1 MSETI
6 PEAGGIISPATLGQH
21 LRQARE
27 SQGRSLEEVSQQL
40 KFSVSQLRAL
50 EEGQL
55 NGFSSPVILR
65 GALKNYARLLD
76 LDMDALM
83 AQLDVLIPATVP
95 RSSSPIRATPVEVR
109 NRSRFPVGR
118 ALFTVLIAGGLGA
131 AGWWG
136 WQHQQLLQQWW
147 ASLRQPA
154 ASVPAASG
162 VDLEVNLPAASEGEP
177 LVGAA
182 APLDVSA
189 SGVSASAPLDGG
201 KQLVLLTEEAAWIE
215 VFDGKGTKLYSQLT
229 PPHQTIT
236 LSGTPP
242 LKLKVGN
249 AGHVKL
255 EYNGQPIDLQ
265 PYVQANVARLT
276 LPQASSE

>member
-1 MSETI
+1 MSEAT
-6 PEAGGIISPATLGQH
+6 PEGVIGLSPQSLGQH

-55 NGFSSPVILR
+55 DGFSSPVILR

-76 LDMDALM
+76 LDMNELM
-83 AQLDVLIPATVP
+83 AQLDVLIPAAVP
-95 RSSSPIRATPVEVR
+95 RSNSPIRSTPVEVR
-109 NRSRFPVGR
+109 NPSTFPVGR
-118 ALFTVLIAGGLGA
+118 VLLALLLIGGLGA
-131 AGWWG
+131 GGWWG
-136 WQHQQLLQQWW
+136 WQHQQQLQQWW
-147 ASLRQPA
+147 ASFHQPA
-154 ASVPAASG
+154 ASAAAASG
-162 VDLEVNLPAASEGEP
+162 VDLEVNLPPSSEGEP
-177 LVGAA
+177 AVGAA

-189 SGVSASAPLDGG
+189 SGVAASSPLEGG

-215 VFDGKGTKLYSQLT
+215 VFDGKGGKLYSQLT
-229 PPHQTIT
+229 PPHQTVT
-236 LSGTPP
+236 LSGIPP

-265 PYVQANVARLT
+265 PFVQANVARLT